1 MRKVESCCEYL
12 HSNFGNIEEK
22 HMPVKF
28 IHSRKLVL
36 EPQKGS
42 PWAEEMVLNPAV
54 VEDPKTGRIHMM
66 FRATGPWPSRQIPGR
81 PMPYPIFLGYA
92 YSDDNGTSWTP
103 DFSRPALAPA
113 LNYEINDIYIRN
125 CDGEKVVNHANGCI
139 EDPRLFF
146 LEGQC
151 YVIVACRM
159 MPPGP
164 YWIND
169 VPTQC
174 APDWI
179 RTPENP
185 FGRAASGN
193 VTVNVMYKV
202 DLQRLADK
210 DYGNAFK
217 YVTHLTDPKYG
228 ENRDVLLFPEKLV
241 VDGRRQ
247 YVCLHRPST
256 PDEYPGVKETRPSIF
271 MCASDSLKTIWNET
285 RTQTLFASPMFR
297 WEKDRIAASTPPI
310 RISDKEWLMCYHGK
324 QDSTVGYTQ
333 SFMILEERAK
343 GFPRITH
350 RCSERVVFAQE
361 PWEMPHKFKTPCIFV
376 TGMIRIG
383 NDALLSYGAA
393 DERVGTLKMRFQEL
407 VDFVRTFDAQGRI

>member
-1 MRKVESCCEYL
+1 
-12 HSNFGNIEEK
+12 
-22 HMPVKF
+22 MPVKF

-164 YWIND
+164 YWINTAHPHFGQGMAHVLSWETRFD
-169 VPTQC
+169 GGLYAVVHDP
-174 APDWI
+174 
-179 RTPENP
+179 
-185 FGRAASGN
+185 GRAG
-193 VTVNVMYKV
+193 
-202 DLQRLADK
+202 
-210 DYGNAFK
+210 
-217 YVTHLTDPKYG
+217 
-228 ENRDVLLFPEKLV
+228 
-241 VDGRRQ
+241 
-247 YVCLHRPST
+247 
-256 PDEYPGVKETRPSIF
+256 
-271 MCASDSLKTIWNET
+271 
-285 RTQTLFASPMFR
+285 
-297 WEKDRIAASTPPI
+297 
-310 RISDKEWLMCYHGK
+310 
-324 QDSTVGYTQ
+324 
-333 SFMILEERAK
+333 
-343 GFPRITH
+343 
-350 RCSERVVFAQE
+350 
-361 PWEMPHKFKTPCIFV
+361 
-376 TGMIRIG
+376 
-383 NDALLSYGAA
+383 
-393 DERVGTLKMRFQEL
+393 
-407 VDFVRTFDAQGRI
+407 